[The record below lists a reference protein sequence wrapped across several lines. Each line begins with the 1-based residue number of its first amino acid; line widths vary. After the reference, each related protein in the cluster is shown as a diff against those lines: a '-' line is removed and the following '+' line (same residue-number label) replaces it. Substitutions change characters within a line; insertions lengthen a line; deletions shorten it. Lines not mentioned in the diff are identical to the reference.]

1 MLAKTPHTI
10 NAKVNSLSFVWF
22 RFFSSLGLF
31 GYDAAIDVRHLVSD
45 AV

>member
-1 MLAKTPHTI
+1 MPKSILY
-10 NAKVNSLSFVWF
+10 LSFGF
-22 RFFSSLGLF
+22 AFFSSLGLF